1 MKVRFLKLAEAE
13 LDDAVEYYNSEQE
26 NLGLRFQAEVVR
38 AIDRVM
44 QYPSS
49 YQKISKY
56 SSRRCLVYKFPY
68 GVIYQYQ
75 EDKNEILIVAIA
87 HLHRKPDYWYS
98 RDS

>member
-1 MKVRFLKLAEAE
+1 MISGRSCTCYRSGS
-13 LDDAVEYYNSEQE
+13 AVPI
-26 NLGLRFQAEVVR
+26 F
-38 AIDRVM
+38 I
-44 QYPSS
+44 P
-49 YQKISKY
+49 KIGKY
-56 SSRRCLVYKFPY
+56 FSRRCLVYKFPY